1 MVASVTLGQD
11 IDLDEIVV
19 TMPSITPSV
28 LQEMCRATGAEFCTW
43 NVLAY
48 QITTKHLK
56 PAFVNSQALSE
67 I

>member
-1 MVASVTLGQD
+1 MSGLSFS
-11 IDLDEIVV
+11 LE
-19 TMPSITPSV
+19 SILEFKGVYSSV

-56 PAFVNSQALSE
+56 PAFVDSQALSE